1 MAQKAFA
8 LSGIAGPILFTILV
22 IVEGLLRPGYSQ
34 VAQVISELGQ
44 VGTPNAILQDA
55 NFVATGLLLIAFAV
69 GLYRG
74 IGRGRFVTLGI
85 ALFLVFPGVMV
96 LVGTLFPLP
105 DPVHTPLSI
114 AGFIVLIVAV
124 FVVSFG
130 LRKDDRWK
138 RLASYSLGTGVV
150 LVGLLL
156 LIIATGQGVLAPY
169 FGLLQR
175 LFIVPVF
182 LWIEVLAIRL
192 LALSSRPTQGPQP
205 QAAA

>member
-34 VAQVISELGQ
+34 VAQLISELGQ

-55 NFVATGLLLIAFAV
+55 NFVATGLLLTAFAA

-105 DPVHTPLSI
+105 DPVHGPLSI

-156 LIIATGQGVLAPY
+156 LIIATGQGVLASY
-169 FGLLQR
+169 FGLLER

-192 LALSSRPTQGPQP
+192 LALSSRPTQGPRP
-205 QAAA
+205 QAAS